1 MSCRD
6 RVVEKDQREEKI
18 HFMVEQEQNEN
29 KRDKSTEEEERG
41 IIWDKEEA
49 GSPGDERKKDENN
62 STMTSGIQRKSQ

>member
-1 MSCRD
+1 
-6 RVVEKDQREEKI
+6 
-18 HFMVEQEQNEN
+18 MVEQEQNEN